1 METNTYKAIKLG
13 NGYLY
18 RGVHIKRDD
27 WYTNG
32 KEWAYTFVMNSRS
45 NNYELCPTLRGAKIE
60 IDALIEQGNYFAH
73 DGWLFHPTLEAAA
86 Q

>member
-1 METNTYKAIKLG
+1 MNTNHKAIKLG

-27 WYTNG
+27 EYTNG
-32 KEWAYTFVMNSRS
+32 QEWTYTFVMNATS
-45 NNYELCPTLRGAKIE
+45 NNYELCKTLAHAKFE
-60 IDALIEQGNYFAH
+60 IDALIEQGNYFAE
-73 DGWLFHPTLEAAA
+73 DDWLFHPSMKAA